1 MGQKVHPVGFRL
13 GVIKKHKALWY
24 AKGKSYKENLIEDL
38 KVRDFIK
45 DRLRFSSI
53 SKVDLERSAQNF
65 VVNIH
70 TSRPGI
76 IIGKKGEEIESLK
89 KDIENVNS
97 IQGRLDTAIDKL
109 TDVSTSIKS
118 MLAVHEEKIQRQEQ
132 VDDIIFRK
140 IKDRD
145 SEIDEI
151 FRDLQR
157 EMDQVEKRLL
167 VEIKALRND
176 IGGRVGVLEK
186 YRWIILGGF
195 IAIGWILSKNFKFI
209 MQMMSGT
216 GIS

>member
-1 MGQKVHPVGFRL
+1 MPN
-13 GVIKKHKALWY
+13 
-24 AKGKSYKENLIEDL
+24 ENTDIRVELATL
-38 KVRDFIK
+38 KQE
-45 DRLRFSSI
+45 L
-53 SKVDLERSAQNF
+53 
-65 VVNIH
+65 
-70 TSRPGI
+70 
-76 IIGKKGEEIESLK
+76 
-89 KDIENVNS
+89 ENVNS

-145 SEIDEI
+145 SEIDEV

-167 VEIKALRND
+167 NEIRSLRND
-176 IGGRVGVLEK
+176 ISGRVGVLEK

-195 IAIGWILSKNFKFI
+195 LAIGWILSKNFKFI

-216 GIS
+216 AI

>member
-1 MGQKVHPVGFRL
+1 M
-13 GVIKKHKALWY
+13 AD
-24 AKGKSYKENLIEDL
+24 N
-38 KVRDFIK
+38 
-45 DRLRFSSI
+45 
-53 SKVDLERSAQNF
+53 
-65 VVNIH
+65 
-70 TSRPGI
+70 T
-76 IIGKKGEEIESLK
+76 EIRVQLESLT
-89 KDIENVNS
+89 KDIENINN